1 MANNISF
8 NPALTTSAINS
19 FLLETQGYVQ
29 GAFYNDDPAI
39 RMQLTAGQLASTVA
53 QPIWGGMAIS
63 KIVQPINQSGLGN
76 SIVLATSDANLGGF
90 TVFNQA
96 YNMMIVPG
104 NSVPIAVANMTVN
117 YFSLGSNAQIVVL
130 CDSAVAAAIEGGF
143 TNQQLSWDYVNQ
155 QLIPYNATI
164 GAVPVQVLKA
174 NNNSKIVSYNST
186 TGLVTWTTGAA
197 CVIQI

>member
-19 FLLETQGYVQ
+19 FLLQTQGYVQ
-29 GAFYNDDPAI
+29 GTFYNDDPAI

-53 QPIWGGMAIS
+53 QPIWGGVAIS
-63 KIVQPINQSGLGN
+63 EIVQPINQSALGT
-76 SIVLATSDANLGGF
+76 SIALATADANLAGF

-96 YNMMIVPG
+96 YNMMVVPG

-117 YFSLGSNAQIVVL
+117 FFRLGSNAQIVLL
-130 CDSAVAAAIEGGF
+130 CNSAVAAAVEGGF
-143 TNQQLSWDYVNQ
+143 TNQQLSWDYTNQ

-164 GAVPVQVLKA
+164 GAVPVRVLKA
-174 NNNSKIVSYNST
+174 DNNSKVVSYNST
-186 TGLVTWTTGAA
+186 TGAVTWTTGAA
-197 CVIQI
+197 CVVQI